1 MSLEIERKWRID
13 TRADLPAPLPS
24 GKHIQQ
30 GYLAVGKDEVRL
42 RKKGDTCRLT
52 IKRGAGLVRRE
63 VEVELSS
70 AQFAAL
76 WPLTEGRRVEKVRY
90 AVDYAGCVIE
100 IDEFDGALK
109 GLILAEVEF
118 PDRDA
123 AESFRPPPWFGREL
137 TGASEWSNARLAIDG
152 VPQGET

>member
-1 MSLEIERKWRID
+1 MSLEIERKWRVSA
-13 TRADLPAPLPS
+13 RADLPTPLPP
-24 GKHIQQ
+24 GKIIQQ

-42 RKKGDTCRLT
+42 RKKGDVTRLT

-90 AVDYAGCVIE
+90 AVDYAGSVIE

-123 AESFRPPPWFGREL
+123 AAAFQPPPWFDGEL
-137 TGASEWSNARLAIDG
+137 TGRSEWSNARLAIDG
-152 VPQGET
+152 VPEG